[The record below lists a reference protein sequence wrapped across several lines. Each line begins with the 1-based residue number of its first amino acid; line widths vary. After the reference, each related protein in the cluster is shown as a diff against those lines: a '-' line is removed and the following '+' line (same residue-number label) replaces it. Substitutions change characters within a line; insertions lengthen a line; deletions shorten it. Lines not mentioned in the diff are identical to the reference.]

1 MKDAMNDAPSLAALS
16 RRALLLGAAA
26 TAATAA
32 LASSSRDARADGS
45 TSARMPVAFLSH
57 GSPRLPLD
65 PVRSGDLRA
74 WGKKLPKPRGIVVMT
89 PHFGTR
95 TLSLGPMHR
104 GFGMYDM
111 PGFIKKQLPQ
121 DLDYPSPPSEAL
133 GARIEQL
140 IASSRPEPVAH
151 QQRRGFDH
159 TTWMPLLYLYPP
171 ADVPVVELS
180 YPYRP
185 EPALFAL
192 GRELAP
198 LRDEGILF
206 VASGQLTHNL
216 ASIDLEKTEAPPAWS
231 REFDAWATETL
242 AHEDL
247 DAVVDWRHKAP
258 AADLAHPDDGGHF
271 RVLIVALG
279 IAAGSGGRAAATFP
293 VTGYESTMSRRC
305 VQLG

>member
-1 MKDAMNDAPSLAALS
+1 MSNLS
-16 RRALLLGAAA
+16 RRALLLG
-26 TAATAA
+26 TAATA
-32 LASSSRDARADGS
+32 LAATSREARAD
-45 TSARMPVAFLSH
+45 TRLPVTFLSH

-89 PHFGTR
+89 PHFATR
-95 TLSLGPMHR
+95 TLTLGPMHR

-121 DLDYPSPPSEAL
+121 ELDYPSPPSEAL

-140 IASSRPEPVAH
+140 VGQGAGAEPVAR
-151 QQRRGFDH
+151 QERRGFDH
-159 TTWMPLLYLYPP
+159 TSWMPLLYLYPP

-185 EPALFAL
+185 EPALLAL
-192 GRELAP
+192 GRKLAP

-231 REFDAWATETL
+231 REFDRWATETL
-242 AHEDL
+242 ARDDV
-247 DAVVDWRHKAP
+247 DAVIDWRHKAP
-258 AADLAHPDDGGHF
+258 AADLAHPDDGAHF

-279 IAAGSGGRAAATFP
+279 IAAGSGGPAAATFP

>member
-1 MKDAMNDAPSLAALS
+1 MSALS
-16 RRALLLGAAA
+16 RRSVLLGSVAAA
-26 TAATAA
+26 AA
-32 LASSSRDARADGS
+32 LASSRVARAD
-45 TSARMPVAFLSH
+45 TITRMPVAFLSH

-89 PHFGTR
+89 PHFATR
-95 TLSLGPMHR
+95 TLSLGPTHR

-121 DLDYPSPPSEAL
+121 DLDYPSPPSDAL

-140 IASSRPEPVAH
+140 IAGTEPVEH
-151 QQRRGFDH
+151 HDRRGFDH
-159 TTWMPLLYLYPP
+159 TSWMPLLYLYPP

-185 EPALFAL
+185 EPALLAL
-192 GRELAP
+192 GRRLAP

-216 ASIDLEKTEAPPAWS
+216 ASISLEDPAPPPAWS
-231 REFDAWATETL
+231 REFDAWASETL
-242 AHEDL
+242 AHDDL

-258 AADLAHPDDGGHF
+258 AADLAHPDDGAHF
-271 RVLIVALG
+271 RVLLVALG
-279 IAAGSGGRAAATFP
+279 IAAASGGRAGASFP

>member
-1 MKDAMNDAPSLAALS
+1 MSALS
-16 RRALLLGAAA
+16 RRSVLLGSVAAA
-26 TAATAA
+26 AAM
-32 LASSSRDARADGS
+32 ASSRVVRADGA
-45 TSARMPVAFLSH
+45 TRMPVCFLSH

-74 WGKKLPKPRGIVVMT
+74 WGKKLSKPRGIVVMT
-89 PHFGTR
+89 PHFATR
-95 TLSLGPMHR
+95 SLTLGPMHR

-133 GARIEQL
+133 GTRIEQL
-140 IASSRPEPVAH
+140 VAGTEPVGR
-151 QQRRGFDH
+151 QERRGFDH
-159 TTWMPLLYLYPP
+159 TSWMPLLYLYPP

-185 EPALFAL
+185 EPALLAL
-192 GRELAP
+192 GRRLAP

-216 ASIDLEKTEAPPAWS
+216 ASISLEDAAPPPAWS
-231 REFDAWATETL
+231 REFDAWASETL
-242 AHEDL
+242 AHGEL
-247 DAVVDWRHKAP
+247 DAIVDWRHKAP
-258 AADLAHPDDGGHF
+258 AADLAHPDDGAHF
-271 RVLIVALG
+271 RVLLVALG
-279 IAAGSGGRAAATFP
+279 IAAGAGGQAAATFP

-305 VQLG
+305 VQLGA